1 MLRKFGR
8 PSHATVVA
16 YAALF
21 VALGGVSYA
30 AVTLPRNSVASKQ
43 IKNGQVKNA
52 DVARNAVTSAKVKDG
67 SLLSNDFKPGQ
78 LPAGAPGTTGPQ
90 GLKGDTGA
98 VGPAGARGEQGSP
111 GLAGAGGSAGAAAI
125 VEYAEFYAL
134 MPPDSAST
142 VAPGAA
148 VDFPRDGAASGD
160 IGRLGSDSFRLTA
173 IGTYRVT
180 FSVPVDEAGQ
190 LELRLNDTEQA
201 FTTSGR
207 ATGTSMISG
216 TTLVETTASY
226 SVLEVVNPSGN
237 STALTVTP
245 DAGGTQ
251 PVAASLIVERLR

>member
-1 MLRKFGR
+1 MFRRFGR

-30 AVTLPRNSVASKQ
+30 AVTLPRNSVGSKQ
-43 IKNGQVKNA
+43 IKDGQVKNA
-52 DVARNAVTSAKVKDG
+52 DLARNAVTSAKVMDA
-67 SLLSNDFKPGQ
+67 SLLSKDFKPGQ

-98 VGPAGARGEQGSP
+98 VGPAGARGEQGSTGP
-111 GLAGAGGSAGAAAI
+111 AGTAGLAGAAAI

-134 MPPDSAST
+134 MPPDNAANVGT
-142 VAPGAA
+142 GAA
-148 VDFPRDGAASGD
+148 VKFPRDGAASGD
-160 IGRLGSDSFRLTA
+160 IARLGSDSFSLTA

-180 FSVPVDEAGQ
+180 FSVPVAEAGQ
-190 LELRLNDTEQA
+190 LRLRLNGTEQA

-216 TTLVETTASY
+216 TTLVKTTASY

-237 STALTVTP
+237 FVALTITP
-245 DAGGTQ
+245 SAGGTQ